1 MSKKERNFENKGSEG
16 KENQSQTNRF
26 RKDEKKKTAL
36 VTHFTY
42 HIRYFRV
49 KQNKR

>member
-26 RKDEKKKTAL
+26 RKDEKKKNGTRDTFYL
-36 VTHFTY
+36 PYKVFPCETE
-42 HIRYFRV
+42 
-49 KQNKR
+49 